1 MLKCNTWGQ
10 RHSGATFKDREPS
23 PIHSIIFEQGTDMK
37 YILILSILASLG
49 GCIITPAGHGDN
61 REGYYRERGYDRGD
75 VYSRD
80 DNYRGYRGYPYQD
93 HGG

>member
-1 MLKCNTWGQ
+1 MGQ
-10 RHSGATFKDREPS
+10 IRASGLPS
-23 PIHSIIFEQGTDMK
+23 QLSRAVSRAFLHSIIFEQGIGMK
-37 YILILSILASLG
+37 YILILSILALLG

-61 REGYYRERGYDRGD
+61 RDGYYHEGGYDRGD

-80 DNYRGYRGYPYQD
+80 YNYRGYQGNPYRD